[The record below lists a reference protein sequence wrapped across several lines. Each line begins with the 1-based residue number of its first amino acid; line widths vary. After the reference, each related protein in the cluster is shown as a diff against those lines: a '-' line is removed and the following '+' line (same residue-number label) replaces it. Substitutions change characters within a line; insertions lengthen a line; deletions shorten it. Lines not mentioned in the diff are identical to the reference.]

1 MRGQAGDYQKQ
12 KGHPLYGARETWLA
26 PNVLPAPVLPPHA
39 PRPTPH
45 ASHRWVCFSGSIPPL
60 FVLSPNMP
68 MTNTRAIWLR
78 FGAFLSPPAPSH
90 RIYWPLCFRPTLD
103 ASRPTPDQRGQ
114 VVRRAPRWLLPDTN
128 RRFVK
133 DRTEPDRDERPLYF
147 SMSPNRAI
155 AADKSIRFFPPRCRT
170 TVDHS
175 LVVGG
180 AGRQWL

>member
-1 MRGQAGDYQKQ
+1 ERITSRRST
-12 KGHPLYGARETWLA
+12 LRT
-26 PNVLPAPVLPPHA
+26 LPALREEA
-39 PRPTPH
+39 LPRPWAQRMCCGVHTESS
-45 ASHRWVCFSGSIPPL
+45 ADRSEMGKI
-60 FVLSPNMP
+60 VLSPNMP